1 MYRYFIQP
9 QLNRFTNSLIG
20 YELLMKKYVGDHWEP
35 PVRFA
40 DIPADIIA
48 DVLLETTKKLAL
60 KIGSVSVN
68 LNRTQMMNPS
78 ISKAIAEA
86 QDILRPMRVNI
97 ELTEEPADEGI
108 TVADMEPH
116 FKVFEQ
122 RGMELCIDDVG
133 TGENQLDRISE
144 LIPYSSEIKFALQ
157 NFDEPFTDK
166 KIQERVKFWH
176 QVAIDNK
183 LRFILEGI
191 EDQQDDEIA
200 TALEIDLRQG
210 YYYGAPH
217 LLRIKDDDPR

>member
-108 TVADMEPH
+108 TVADMEQH

-166 KIQERVKFWH
+166 KIQKRVKFWH